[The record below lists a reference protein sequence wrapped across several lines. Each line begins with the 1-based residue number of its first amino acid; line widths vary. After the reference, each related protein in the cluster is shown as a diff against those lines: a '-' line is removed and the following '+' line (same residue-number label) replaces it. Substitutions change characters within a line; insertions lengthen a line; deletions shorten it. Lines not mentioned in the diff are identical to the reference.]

1 MMNFTLGNI
10 FIHTFQVIFT
20 CLNILRR
27 VADGFTSSPKEGVL
41 WIFITIK
48 NLSPPLGKN
57 P

>member
-1 MMNFTLGNI
+1 MMNFTLRNI
-10 FIHTFQVIFT
+10 CIHTFQVIFT

-41 WIFITIK
+41 WIFIAIK
-48 NLSPPLGKN
+48 NPSPPLGKN